1 MNLLSSASVFSF
13 FTIISRILGYLRD
26 ILIAFFL
33 GASIF
38 ADAFFVAFRLPNT
51 FRRLFAEGTFNAAFI
66 PSYTSANL
74 KGKKKLTQVRVT
86 TVEEAAAAEEAGIDL
101 LLTGPGK
108 DFPNIRKAA
117 SKTFMTVGVPFI
129 ENPSKREATKKAFEI
144 IEAGADSLMC
154 QNWNLEWMA
163 HLSKFRIPFQS
174 HVGFIPRRTTWIGGI
189 RSFGKTANEAVELF
203 RDIKDIEKTGAW
215 GIEVELVPEN
225 ILEVITKHT
234 SLVTISIGSGIAADA
249 QFLFAEDIL
258 GQSKIS
264 FPRHAKKYKNFNKIL
279 IDIQKERIDAF
290 KKYKTE
296 VQKNKFPTKK
306 HTIAIKK
313 IELNKFRKF
322 LQQH

>member
-1 MNLLSSASVFSF
+1 MQKKYKRVFS
-13 FTIISRILGYLRD
+13 INNDLGYRNYTVRD
-26 ILIAFFL
+26 LM
-33 GASIF
+33 
-38 ADAFFVAFRLPNT
+38 
-51 FRRLFAEGTFNAAFI
+51 
-66 PSYTSANL
+66 NL

-86 TVEEAAAAEEAGIDL
+86 TVKEAAAAEEAGIDL

-189 RSFGKTANEAVELF
+189 RSFGKTANEAAELF
-203 RDIKDIEKTGAW
+203 KDIKDIEKTGAW

-264 FPRHAKKYKNFNKIL
+264 FPRHAKKYKNFDKIL
-279 IDIQKERIDAF
+279 SDIQKERIDAF

-296 VQKNKFPTKK
+296 VQKNKFPSKK
-306 HTIAIKK
+306 HTISIKK

>member
-1 MNLLSSASVFSF
+1 MKKKYKRVFS
-13 FTIISRILGYLRD
+13 INNDLGLRNYTVRD
-26 ILIAFFL
+26 LI
-33 GASIF
+33 
-38 ADAFFVAFRLPNT
+38 
-51 FRRLFAEGTFNAAFI
+51 
-66 PSYTSANL
+66 NL

-189 RSFGKTANEAVELF
+189 RSFGKTANEAAELF
-203 RDIKDIEKTGAW
+203 RDIKDIENTGAW

-258 GQSKIS
+258 GQSKIA
-264 FPRHAKKYKNFNKIL
+264 FPRHAKKYKNFEETIPLKI
-279 IDIQKERIDAF
+279 
-290 KKYKTE
+290 
-296 VQKNKFPTKK
+296 
-306 HTIAIKK
+306 
-313 IELNKFRKF
+313 
-322 LQQH
+322 

>member
-1 MNLLSSASVFSF
+1 MKNKYKRVFS
-13 FTIISRILGYLRD
+13 INNDLGFRNYTVRD
-26 ILIAFFL
+26 II
-33 GASIF
+33 
-38 ADAFFVAFRLPNT
+38 
-51 FRRLFAEGTFNAAFI
+51 
-66 PSYTSANL
+66 NL

-86 TVEEAAAAEEAGIDL
+86 TVEEASAAEEAGIDL

-189 RSFGKTANEAVELF
+189 RSFGKTANEAAELF

-264 FPRHAKKYKNFNKIL
+264 FPRHAKKYKNFDKIL
-279 IDIQKERIDAF
+279 SDIQKERIDAF

-306 HTIAIKK
+306 HTISIKK
-313 IELNKFRKF
+313 IE
-322 LQQH
+322 